1 MDLGL
6 QDKEV
11 DYQLKLLLTF
21 DWFIGFCRLSSEF
34 CRLSSEVDQT
44 REATASGYLLD
55 GLF

>member
-21 DWFIGFCRLSSEF
+21 DWFSGFCRLSSV
-34 CRLSSEVDQT
+34 VDQT